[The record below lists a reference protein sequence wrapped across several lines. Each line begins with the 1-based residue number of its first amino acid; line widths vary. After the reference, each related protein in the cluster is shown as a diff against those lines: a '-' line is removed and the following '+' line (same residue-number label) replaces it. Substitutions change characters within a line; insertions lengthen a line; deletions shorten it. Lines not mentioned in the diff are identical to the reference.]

1 MSTMS
6 HHTET
11 EVSSPLQE
19 EIIPVSTPRPQKK
32 KLTRADSPP
41 PDPGIIRDL
50 TPADVSGN
58 EYIGADVNIMFF
70 SENAAQ
76 KIMNG
81 ENVIIMPVPGKKWD
95 PEASQRRLRAKYPEL
110 NNITKASLRRMRR
123 EWGR

>member
-1 MSTMS
+1 
-6 HHTET
+6 
-11 EVSSPLQE
+11 
-19 EIIPVSTPRPQKK
+19 
-32 KLTRADSPP
+32 
-41 PDPGIIRDL
+41 
-50 TPADVSGN
+50 
-58 EYIGADVNIMFF
+58 MFF